1 MAGVYLCG
9 LYLCT
14 VEGIGIV
21 ASLSGLLLFYC
32 SRPHLF
38 TYYNPY
44 LTDAAGWLIIFVLCI
59 AFVKRQYSYFIA
71 VATIGAVVRESA
83 LFPCAAWLL
92 NQRTRRL
99 AALLL
104 IPAITFFLPRL
115 LVHAQQGYA
124 EYFVSGLTAKINFSL
139 KDVLYGLFM
148 SWGGLW
154 ILACYGIAR
163 CSAELRAVAAA
174 LACGAIAGS
183 VVITAGDY
191 ERMLGV
197 LAPVILV
204 ACAKTL
210 QVVRRVSPLGFGVL
224 LCVTPLQFL
233 FGNPYVLA
241 MEDHIYRVGL
251 VLSTLL
257 TTSTAIG
264 LVVLLHNRTERQVP

>member
-1 MAGVYLCG
+1 MA
-9 LYLCT
+9 
-14 VEGIGIV
+14 
-21 ASLSGLLLFYC
+21 
-32 SRPHLF
+32 
-38 TYYNPY
+38 
-44 LTDAAGWLIIFVLCI
+44 
-59 AFVKRQYSYFIA
+59 
-71 VATIGAVVRESA
+71 
-83 LFPCAAWLL
+83 
-92 NQRTRRL
+92 
-99 AALLL
+99 
-104 IPAITFFLPRL
+104 FFLLRL
-115 LVHAQQGYA
+115 VVHAQQGYA
-124 EYFVSGLTAKINFSL
+124 EYLASEVTAKTAFSL

-204 ACAKTL
+204 ACGKTL
-210 QVVRRVSPLGFGVL
+210 QVIRRVSPWGFRVL

-233 FGNPYVLA
+233 FGDPYVLA
-241 MEDHIYRVGL
+241 MEGHVYRVGL

-257 TTSTAIG
+257 TTSTAIV
-264 LVVLLHNRTERQVP
+264 LVVLLYKKTGRQVRLTQKLKAI